1 LLLQAKSA
9 TPSISSPFYPKD
21 VGAFSLQRIDFIE
34 QNTKL
39 FTSLLSENDIGW
51 QTFTMLFRGRK
62 YNAHLLCA
70 SPPFLGLFNLLVLNF
85 IS

>member
-62 YNAHLLCA
+62 YTLTSFAPHLRFWGCLTC
-70 SPPFLGLFNLLVLNF
+70 
-85 IS
+85 